1 MEEEEGW
8 LGLDQIN
15 GKRKQEREKKKVL
28 KNGMVKE
35 EMVDNKPPPPRF
47 FLQPAIKMSPH
58 TVNFFPSRREEKI
71 YLKKKSLSPSP
82 GKKKKFES
90 LSR

>member
-1 MEEEEGW
+1 
-8 LGLDQIN
+8 
-15 GKRKQEREKKKVL
+15 
-28 KNGMVKE
+28 
-35 EMVDNKPPPPRF
+35 MVDNKPPPPRF

-71 YLKKKSLSPSP
+71 YLKKKSLPPSP